1 MYVLDTNVYI
11 AAARQP
17 EVRALLAQF
26 MRARTRHVYLSTV
39 VVHELAVGA
48 RNHADREYLRRA
60 LAEPFR
66 RDARL
71 LETDAAVWTEAA
83 IIVDALSKSGTAR
96 EQLRQ
101 ASFRF
106 DILLAASCRRVGAT
120 LITANVSDFAAINAV
135 RGVRYLNRFPD

>member
-17 EVRALLAQF
+17 ETRAQLAHF
-26 MRARTRHVYLSTV
+26 MGARTRHIFLSTV

-48 RNHADREYLRRA
+48 RNHADREYLRSA

-66 RDARL
+66 RAARL

-83 IIVDALSKSGTAR
+83 IIVDALSESGMAR